1 MTSISDFD
9 APKPPPWMGALVP
22 FLIVLAAAGFYWFLT
37 SDKEKSPI
45 DLDSNQE
52 VKLSGKLS
60 NGQTYYIFA
69 SEIEVYPTNLENE
82 AWDRG
87 EKGPDIRY
95 RILWKGNAVFE
106 SVTKGDSLIADWSG
120 LSIELNWKDILG
132 KSVSPDDVIKAG
144 RVRFD
149 ENETIE
155 IVVQD
160 VDIASDDDVGRKEI
174 LLNGLSI
181 GKNVIRLKKSPAN
194 AIRRIT
200 LRILPIGSNLQDLA
214 NIMK

>member
-1 MTSISDFD
+1 
-9 APKPPPWMGALVP
+9 
-22 FLIVLAAAGFYWFLT
+22 
-37 SDKEKSPI
+37 
-45 DLDSNQE
+45 
-52 VKLSGKLS
+52 
-60 NGQTYYIFA
+60 
-69 SEIEVYPTNLENE
+69 
-82 AWDRG
+82 
-87 EKGPDIRY
+87 
-95 RILWKGNAVFE
+95 
-106 SVTKGDSLIADWSG
+106 
-120 LSIELNWKDILG
+120 
-132 KSVSPDDVIKAG
+132 VIKAG
-144 RVRFD
+144 RIRFD

-214 NIMK
+214 NIMN